1 MAPQPSTEADAPVFD
16 YVIVGAGSAG
26 CVLAHRLSEDPRRR
40 VLLIEAGPDR
50 RDFIVRMPK
59 GFGKLLFDTHRVR
72 RFETVPEEG
81 TGGEAESWP
90 RGRMVGGSSG
100 VNGQFYTRGQ
110 PQDFD
115 DWVANGASGWGWREL
130 APCFKALEDHE
141 LGADEV
147 RGSGGPL
154 HVSTHPNPHPLVGAF
169 IDAGCALGLPRRQD
183 INRPEQEGIGYV
195 TLNIK
200 NGERADAAVAFLT
213 PAVRAR
219 PNLEIWTDTT
229 VDRVL
234 IEGARAVGV
243 SCRRGRG
250 PARTVRASCEVLLAA
265 GAIQSPQL
273 LQLSG
278 IGPGPVLQAAGV
290 PVVTETAAVGAGLRE
305 HRMMVVQYRINRPIS
320 LNPEFKGL
328 RLMRNL
334 ARYVVSRRGLMA
346 TGSHDAVAFVRTD
359 PGLDRP
365 DAELVMAPFLVKPGK
380 LSMAFEDGHGFQ
392 IFGYQLRPES
402 LGRIE
407 IVSPD
412 PDAAPRIR
420 PNFFSAPV
428 DRAASPRIL
437 RYIRKLVAQPPLAG
451 LVQEETAP
459 GGAVNSDD
467 EILDFHRRFG
477 GPVMH
482 PVGTC
487 RIGPRGVGAVDE
499 RLRVHGIEGLRV
511 IDASVFPT
519 QVSAHT
525 HAATLAV
532 AWRACDLMSEE
543 ARR

>member
-1 MAPQPSTEADAPVFD
+1 MASTRPITAEVPAYD
-16 YVIVGAGSAG
+16 YIIVGAGSAG
-26 CVLAHRLSEDPRRR
+26 CVLAHRLSENVRRR

-59 GFGKLLFDTHRVR
+59 GFGKLMFDTQRVR

-115 DWVANGASGWGWREL
+115 DWVAKGAKGWGWREL
-130 APCFKALEDHE
+130 APCFKAMEDHE

-154 HVSTHPNPHPLVGAF
+154 RVSLHPNPHDLVDAF
-169 IDAGCALGLPRRQD
+169 IDAGCSLGLPRRKD
-183 INRPEQEGIGYV
+183 INRPEQEGVGYV
-195 TLNIK
+195 ALNIHK
-200 NGERADAAVAFLT
+200 GERADASVSFLT

-219 PNLEIWTDTT
+219 PNLEIWANTT

-234 IEGARAVGV
+234 LDGRRAVGV
-243 SCRRGRG
+243 ICRRGG
-250 PARTVRASCEVLLAA
+250 GAPQTVRTAGEVLLAA

-278 IGPGPVLQAAGV
+278 IGPAAVLQAAGV
-290 PVVTETAAVGAGLRE
+290 PVVVEAPAVGTGLRE

-328 RLMRNL
+328 RLACNL
-334 ARYVVSRRGLMA
+334 ARYMFSRRGLMA

-359 PGLDRP
+359 PDLDRP

-402 LGRIE
+402 LGCIK

-412 PDAAPRIR
+412 PDAAPQIR
-420 PNFFSAPV
+420 PNFLSAPA

-437 RYIRKLVAQPPLAG
+437 RYIRRLVAQAPLAG
-451 LVQEETAP
+451 LVAAETAP
-459 GGAVNSDD
+459 GQEVNSDD
-467 EILDFHRRFG
+467 EVLDFHRRFG

-499 RLRVHGIEGLRV
+499 RLRVHDVEGLRV

-532 AWRACDLMSEE
+532 AWRACDLMREE
-543 ARR
+543 ARS

>member
-1 MAPQPSTEADAPVFD
+1 MSHHEALAVDAPAFD

-26 CVLAHRLSEDPRRR
+26 CVLAHRLSEDPHCR

-59 GFGKLLFDTHRVR
+59 GFGKLLFDTQRVR
-72 RFETVPEEG
+72 RFETVAEEG

-115 DWVANGASGWGWREL
+115 DWVAAGATGWGWKDL
-130 APCFKALEDHE
+130 APCFKAMEDHA

-154 HVSTHPNPHPLVGAF
+154 HVSTHPNPHPLVDAF

-195 TLNIK
+195 TLNIR
-200 NGERADAAVAFLT
+200 NGERADAAVSFLS
-213 PAVRAR
+213 PGVRAR
-219 PNLEIWTDTT
+219 PNLAIWPDTT
-229 VDRVL
+229 VDRVVL
-234 IEGARAVGV
+234 EGRRAVGV
-243 SCRRGRG
+243 QCRRKGL
-250 PARTVRASCEVLLAA
+250 PMAVRASREVLLAA
-265 GAIQSPQL
+265 GTLQSPQL

-278 IGPGPVLQAAGV
+278 VGPARVLQKAGV
-290 PVVTETAAVGAGLRE
+290 TPLLDLPGVGAGLRE
-305 HRMMVVQYRINRPIS
+305 HRMMVVQYRINQAIS
-320 LNPEFKGL
+320 LNPEFAGMRLVKHVL
-328 RLMRNL
+328 RYLL
-334 ARYVVSRRGLMA
+334 TKRGLMA

-359 PGLDRP
+359 PELNRP
-365 DAELVMAPFLVKPGK
+365 DAELVMAPFLAKPGK
-380 LSMAFEDGHGFQ
+380 LSMAFEDAHGFQ

-402 LGRIE
+402 LGSVE
-407 IVSPD
+407 IVSAD
-412 PDAAPRIR
+412 PDLQPQIR
-420 PNFFSAPV
+420 PNFLSAPV
-428 DRAASPRIL
+428 DRSTSPRIL
-437 RYIRKLVAQPPLAG
+437 RYIRQLVAQSPLAE
-451 LVQEETAP
+451 LVEAETAP
-459 GGAVNSDD
+459 GTGVNSDD
-467 EILDFHRRFG
+467 EVLDFHRRLG

-487 RIGPRGVGAVDE
+487 RIGPIGVGVVDE
-499 RLRVHGIEGLRV
+499 RLRVHGLEGLRV

-525 HAATLAV
+525 HAATVAV
-532 AWRACDLMSEE
+532 AWRACDLIRQDRST
-543 ARR
+543 A

>member
-1 MAPQPSTEADAPVFD
+1 MAEAPTRADETFD
-16 YVIVGAGSAG
+16 VIIVGAGSSG
-26 CVLAHRLSEDPRRR
+26 CVLAHRLSENPGTR

-72 RFETVPEEG
+72 RFETEPEEG

-115 DWVANGASGWGWREL
+115 DWEALGATGWGWRHL
-130 APCFKALEDHE
+130 APCFKAFEDHE

-154 HVSTHPNPHPLVGAF
+154 RVSQHPNPHPLVDAF
-169 IDAGCALGLPRRQD
+169 IDAGAGMGLARRKD
-183 INRPEQEGIGYV
+183 LNRPEQEGIGYV
-195 TLNIK
+195 NLNIRD
-200 NGERADAAVAFLT
+200 GERADASVAFLS
-213 PAVRAR
+213 PSVRAR
-219 PNLEIWTDTT
+219 PNLAIWPDTT
-229 VDRVL
+229 AERIL
-234 IEGARAVGV
+234 FEGRRAVGV
-243 SCRRGRG
+243 RCKRAGQVL
-250 PARTVRASCEVLLAA
+250 TVQCTREVLVAA

-278 IGPGPVLQAAGV
+278 IGRPALLGELGIPVLSDL
-290 PVVTETAAVGAGLRE
+290 PCVGANLRE
-305 HRMMVVQYRINRPIS
+305 HRMMVVQYRINQPIS

-328 RLMRNL
+328 RLAKHVL
-334 ARYVVSRRGLMA
+334 RYLVSRRGIMA
-346 TGSHDAVAFVRTD
+346 TGSHDAVAFLRTD
-359 PGLDRP
+359 PALDRP
-365 DAELVMAPFLVKPGK
+365 DAELVMAPFLAKPGK
-380 LSMAFEDGHGFQ
+380 LSMAFDEGHGLQ

-402 LGRIE
+402 VGTIE
-407 IVSPD
+407 IQSTD
-412 PDAAPRIR
+412 PYASPRIR
-420 PNFFSAPV
+420 PNFLTAPR
-428 DRAASPRIL
+428 DQATSPRIL
-437 RYIRKLVAQPPLAG
+437 RSIRALVRQAPLAG

-459 GGAVNSDD
+459 GKDVQTDA

-487 RIGPRGVGAVDE
+487 RIGPAGVGVVDPE
-499 RLRVHGIEGLRV
+499 LKVHGVDGLRV
-511 IDASVFPT
+511 IDASVFPS

-525 HAATLAV
+525 HAATMAV
-532 AWRACDLMSEE
+532 AWRGADLMAEGFS
-543 ARR
+543 RR

>member
-1 MAPQPSTEADAPVFD
+1 M
-16 YVIVGAGSAG
+16 
-26 CVLAHRLSEDPRRR
+26 LAHRLSEDPKRR
-40 VLLIEAGPDR
+40 VLLIESGPDQ

-59 GFGKLLFDTHRVR
+59 GFGKLIFDTKRVR
-72 RFETVPEEG
+72 RFETEAEEG
-81 TGGEAESWP
+81 TGGETESWP
-90 RGRMVGGSSG
+90 RGCMVGGSSS

-115 DWVANGASGWGWREL
+115 DWEACGASGWGWKNL
-130 APCFKALEDHE
+130 APCFKAFEDHE

-147 RGSGGPL
+147 RGAGGPL
-154 HVSTHPNPHPLVGAF
+154 HVSMHPNPHPLIDAF
-169 IDAGCALGLPRRQD
+169 IDAGTELGLPKRQD

-200 NGERADAAVAFLT
+200 NGERADASISFLS

-219 PNLEIWTDTT
+219 PNLEIWADTF
-229 VDRVL
+229 VERIL
-234 IEGARAVGV
+234 LEGRRAVGV
-243 SCRRGRG
+243 ACTRKG
-250 PARTVRASCEVLLAA
+250 AKLLVRARAEVLVAG

-278 IGPGPVLQAAGV
+278 IGPGDVLQSCGV
-290 PVVTETAAVGAGLRE
+290 QTVIDLQAVGRHLRE
-305 HRMMVVQYRINRPIS
+305 HRMMVVQYRINQPVS

-328 RLMRNL
+328 RLARNI
-334 ARYVVSRRGLMA
+334 ARYLIKKRGLMA

-359 PGLDRP
+359 PSQDRP

-402 LGRIE
+402 LGSIE
-407 IVSPD
+407 IHSSD
-412 PDAAPRIR
+412 PRASPRIR
-420 PNFFSAPV
+420 PNFLSAPA
-428 DRAASPRIL
+428 DRAASARIL
-437 RYIRKLVAQPPLAG
+437 RYIRTLVGQPALAG
-451 LVQEETAP
+451 YAPEETAP
-459 GGAVNSDD
+459 GPSVNTDA
-467 EILDFHRRFG
+467 EVLDFHRHFG

-487 RIGPRGVGAVDE
+487 RIGPKGVGAVDE

-532 AWRACDLMSEE
+532 AWRASDLIRQD
-543 ARR
+543 AR

>member
-1 MAPQPSTEADAPVFD
+1 MTMTLTTVPVEAPAFD
-16 YVIVGAGSAG
+16 FVIVGAGSAG
-26 CVLAHRLSEDPRRR
+26 CVLAHRLSEDPKLR
-40 VLLIEAGPDR
+40 VLLIESGPDR

-59 GFGKLLFDTHRVR
+59 GFGKLIFDTKRVR
-72 RFETVPEEG
+72 RFETEPEEG

-90 RGRMVGGSSG
+90 RGCMVGGSSA

-115 DWVANGASGWGWREL
+115 DWEACGARGWGWKNL
-130 APCFKALEDHE
+130 APCFKAFEDHE

-147 RGSGGPL
+147 RGAGGPL
-154 HVSTHPNPHPLVGAF
+154 HISTHPNPHPLVDAF
-169 IDAGCALGLPRRQD
+169 IDAGAALGLPKRQD

-200 NGERADAAVAFLT
+200 NGERADASVSFLS

-219 PNLEIWTDTT
+219 PNLEIWADTF
-229 VDRVL
+229 VERIL
-234 IEGARAVGV
+234 FEGRRAVGV
-243 SCRRGRG
+243 ACIRKGMKQ
-250 PARTVRASCEVLLAA
+250 AVRARVEVLVAA

-278 IGPGPVLQAAGV
+278 VGPGAVLQASGV
-290 PVVTETAAVGAGLRE
+290 QVLVDAQAVGRHLRE
-305 HRMMVVQYRINRPIS
+305 HRLMVVQYRINQPIS

-328 RLMRNL
+328 RLMRNMAEYL
-334 ARYVVSRRGLMA
+334 IKKRGLMA

-359 PGLDRP
+359 PALDRP

-380 LSMAFEDGHGFQ
+380 LSMAFEEGHGFQ

-402 LGRIE
+402 LGSIE
-407 IVSPD
+407 IRSPD
-412 PDAAPRIR
+412 PRASPRIR
-420 PNFFSAPV
+420 PNFLSAPV
-428 DRAASPRIL
+428 DRATSARIL
-437 RYIRKLVAQPPLAG
+437 RYIRSLVAQQPLAG
-451 LVQEETAP
+451 YAPKETAP
-459 GGAVNSDD
+459 GLAVQTDAAA
-467 EILDFHRRFG
+467 LDFHRRFG

-487 RIGPRGVGAVDE
+487 RIGAEGVGAVDE

-532 AWRACDLMSEE
+532 AWRACDLIREDI
-543 ARR
+543 R

>member
-1 MAPQPSTEADAPVFD
+1 MAATGMTVPVDASAFD
-16 YVIVGAGSAG
+16 FVIVGAGSAG
-26 CVLAHRLSEDPRRR
+26 CVLAHRLSEDPRHR
-40 VLLIEAGPDR
+40 VLLLEAGPDR

-59 GFGKLLFDTHRVR
+59 GFGKLLFDTRRVR
-72 RFETVPEEG
+72 RFETEPEEG

-90 RGRMVGGSSG
+90 RGCMVGGSSA

-115 DWVANGASGWGWREL
+115 DWEARGARGWGWRDL
-130 APCFKALEDHE
+130 APCFKAFEDHE

-147 RGSGGPL
+147 RGAGGPL
-154 HVSTHPNPHPLVGAF
+154 HVGMHPNPHPLVDAF
-169 IDAGCALGLPRRQD
+169 IDAGVVLGLPKRRD
-183 INRPEQEGIGYV
+183 VNRPEQEGIGYV

-200 NGERADAAVAFLT
+200 QGERADASVSFLS

-219 PNLEIWTDTT
+219 PNLEIWADTF
-229 VDRVL
+229 VERIL
-234 IEGARAVGV
+234 LEGRRAVGV
-243 SCRRGRG
+243 ECSRKGSKL
-250 PARTVRASCEVLLAA
+250 TVRARAEVLVAA

-278 IGPGPVLQAAGV
+278 VGPGAVLQAGGI
-290 PVVTETAAVGAGLRE
+290 PVRVDAPAVGRHLRE
-305 HRMMVVQYRINRPIS
+305 HRMMVAQYRIDRPIS

-328 RLMRNL
+328 RLLRNMAEYL
-334 ARYVVSRRGLMA
+334 LRKRGLMA

-359 PGLDRP
+359 PALDRP

-380 LSMAFEDGHGFQ
+380 LSMDFAEGHGFQ

-402 LGRIE
+402 LGSIE
-407 IVSPD
+407 IRSPD
-412 PDAAPRIR
+412 PRASPCIR
-420 PNFFSAPV
+420 PNFLSAEG
-428 DRAASPRIL
+428 DRATSARLL
-437 RYIRKLVAQPPLAG
+437 RYIRRLVAQQPLAAYSP
-451 LVQEETAP
+451 EETAP
-459 GGAVNSDD
+459 GLAVQTDAQA
-467 EILDFHRRFG
+467 LDFHRRFG

-487 RIGPRGVGAVDE
+487 RIGPEGVGAVDE
-499 RLRVHGIEGLRV
+499 RLRVHGVEGLRV

-532 AWRACDLMSEE
+532 AWRACELIRQD
-543 ARR
+543 RG